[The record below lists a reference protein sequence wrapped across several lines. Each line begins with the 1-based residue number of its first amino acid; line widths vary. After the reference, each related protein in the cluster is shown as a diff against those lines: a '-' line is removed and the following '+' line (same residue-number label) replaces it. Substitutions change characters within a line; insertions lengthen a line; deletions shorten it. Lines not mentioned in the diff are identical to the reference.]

1 MVFFLYIRG
10 MRDYAEDIERLLY
23 LHDCVV
29 VPGFGG
35 FVCRYVP
42 ARWEGR
48 GGRML
53 PPRREVVFNAQLRE
67 DDGLLAGRV
76 ARREGVSHEQA
87 RRRVEIFAR
96 GTLERLYDGERVD
109 FGGIGWFAMEGRY
122 RLVFH
127 GSGRSFL
134 AGTMGMK
141 AVEGQGTRGGTM
153 MPEGGGLVGRLLKYV
168 AGAAVVAG
176 IVVISQQD
184 IFHGEGARA
193 GMQPGQSV
201 KRERVTKPETVAK
214 VSPAYDFVDFA
225 PEVEG
230 WAEEPG
236 Y

>member
-1 MVFFLYIRG
+1 MVFFLYLRG
-10 MRDYAEDIERLLY
+10 MTDYVKDIERLLY

-42 ARWEGR
+42 ARAEGR
-48 GGRML
+48 GGRVL
-53 PPRREVVFNAQLRE
+53 PPRREVVFNARLRE

-96 GTLERLYDGERVD
+96 GTLEQLYAGKRVE

-127 GSGRSFL
+127 GSGRNFL
-134 AGTMGMK
+134 AGAMGME
-141 AVEGQGTRGGTM
+141 AVEGREPRGGM
-153 MPEGGGLVGRLLKYV
+153 VMLDGGGLAGRLLKYV
-168 AGAAVVAG
+168 AGAAAVAG

-184 IFHGEGARA
+184 IFRGEGARA
-193 GMQPGQSV
+193 GMQPGTSV
-201 KRERVTKPETVAK
+201 ERVKAADTEREAR
-214 VSPAYDFVDFA
+214 VSPACDFVDFA

-230 WAEEPG
+230 WAEGPG